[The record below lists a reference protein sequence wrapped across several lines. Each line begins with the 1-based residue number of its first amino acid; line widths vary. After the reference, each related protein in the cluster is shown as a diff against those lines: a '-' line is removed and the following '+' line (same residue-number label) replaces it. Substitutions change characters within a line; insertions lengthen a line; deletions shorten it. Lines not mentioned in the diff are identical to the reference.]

1 MTTLTGPTTAHTLAA
16 LIGYYLRGTLK
27 NRFAIVFGA
36 VQPFLYLVL
45 FGPLFDRSGV
55 GSWAVLVPGLLVQ
68 LGLMSAGMVGFTIVF
83 DQRFGVL
90 ERLRVTPASRVA
102 LLLGRVFKDGLVLLV
117 QAVVII
123 AAGFF
128 LGLRAP
134 LPGVLLGL
142 LLMVVLS
149 VGMASLS
156 YAAALTIKQELFAPV
171 MSTVAIPLMLLS
183 GALLP
188 MSLAPAWLDA
198 VSRLTPF
205 RYAVEALRA
214 LFAGAYASPDVLWGV
229 LVTSAFVV
237 IAVAMGTRIFQREN
251 S

>member
-1 MTTLTGPTTAHTLAA
+1 MNALAVLTGH
-16 LIGYYLRGTLK
+16 YLRASFGNKFSL
-27 NRFAIVFGA
+27 IFGA

-68 LGLMSAGMVGFTIVF
+68 LGLTSAGMSGFSIVF

-90 ERLRVTPASRVA
+90 ERLRVTPVSRVT
-102 LLLGRVFKDGLVLLV
+102 LLLGRVLRDAVVLLI
-117 QAVVII
+117 QAVAII
-123 AAGFF
+123 VAGYA

-134 LPGVLLGL
+134 VAGVLLGL
-142 LLMVVLS
+142 LLIAALS
-149 VGMASLS
+149 VGMAALS
-156 YAAALTIKQELFAPV
+156 YAAALTIRQEMFAPL
-171 MSTVAIPLMLLS
+171 MSTVVIPLMLLS

-188 MSLAPAWLDA
+188 MSLAPAWLDV

-214 LFAGAYASPDVLWGV
+214 LFAGSYGSATVLWGV
-229 LVTSAFVV
+229 LVTLVFAVV
-237 IAVAMGTRIFQREN
+237 GVALGANRFQREN
-251 S
+251 A